1 MLGSID
7 ILTWLLPLAKKS
19 SSSWLAEDSG
29 SLGRI
34 KYKERN
40 KYDMGLFLLLLFSYV
55 FYPSYQ
61 ATGVINPKKSVTD
74 WLGYYNTLQTFKCQ

>member
-1 MLGSID
+1 MLG
-7 ILTWLLPLAKKS
+7 
-19 SSSWLAEDSG
+19 SG

-74 WLGYYNTLQTFKCQ
+74 